1 MDEFTSYQ
9 SFAQVY
15 DEFMDQTPYR
25 QWGEN
30 IRQYLRKYKVKD
42 GAEVLD
48 LGCGTGRMTNLLKG
62 FGYRMT
68 GLDISPEM
76 LEIAAGSGDSEILYI
91 CQDMRELALL
101 HPADAVIST
110 CDSLN
115 YILEP
120 EDLIQVFVRVR
131 ENLKENG
138 VFLFDMNTLYK
149 YETLLA
155 ENTFAEDREECSFIW
170 QNFYDQEDGINE
182 YDLTLF
188 IRSESG
194 LYHKFE
200 EMHFQK
206 AYGTE
211 EIKEALRLAG
221 FEVREVM
228 DADTLKEPETESERL
243 YFISTINHEVDK

>member
-1 MDEFTSYQ
+1 MDEFASYQ

-25 QWGEN
+25 LWGEN

-42 GAEVLD
+42 GADVLD
-48 LGCGTGRMTNLLKG
+48 LGCGTGRMTNL
-62 FGYRMT
+62 
-68 GLDISPEM
+68 
-76 LEIAAGSGDSEILYI
+76 
-91 CQDMRELALL
+91 LALL

-131 ENLKENG
+131 ENLKEDG

-188 IRSESG
+188 IRMESG
-194 LYHKFE
+194 LYQKFE
-200 EMHFQK
+200 EVHFQR
-206 AYGTE
+206 AYETE

-221 FEVREVM
+221 FEIREVV

>member
-1 MDEFTSYQ
+1 
-9 SFAQVY
+9 
-15 DEFMDQTPYR
+15 
-25 QWGEN
+25 
-30 IRQYLRKYKVKD
+30 
-42 GAEVLD
+42 
-48 LGCGTGRMTNLLKG
+48 
-62 FGYRMT
+62 
-68 GLDISPEM
+68 
-76 LEIAAGSGDSEILYI
+76 
-91 CQDMRELALL
+91 MRELALL

-120 EDLIQVFVRVR
+120 ENMIQVFVRVR
-131 ENLKENG
+131 ENLKEDG

-188 IRSESG
+188 IRMESG
-194 LYHKFE
+194 LYQKFE
-200 EMHFQK
+200 EVHFQR
-206 AYGTE
+206 AYETE

-221 FEVREVM
+221 FENPGSGGFRY
-228 DADTLKEPETESERL
+228 LKEQETESERL

>member
-1 MDEFTSYQ
+1 M
-9 SFAQVY
+9 
-15 DEFMDQTPYR
+15 
-25 QWGEN
+25 
-30 IRQYLRKYKVKD
+30 
-42 GAEVLD
+42 D

-131 ENLKENG
+131 ENLKDC
-138 VFLFDMNTLYK
+138 LLY
-149 YETLLA
+149 T
-155 ENTFAEDREECSFIW
+155 S
-170 QNFYDQEDGINE
+170 
-182 YDLTLF
+182 
-188 IRSESG
+188 SEAIS
-194 LYHKFE
+194 
-200 EMHFQK
+200 
-206 AYGTE
+206 
-211 EIKEALRLAG
+211 
-221 FEVREVM
+221 
-228 DADTLKEPETESERL
+228 SERGL
-243 YFISTINHEVDK
+243 QA

>member
-1 MDEFTSYQ
+1 
-9 SFAQVY
+9 
-15 DEFMDQTPYR
+15 
-25 QWGEN
+25 
-30 IRQYLRKYKVKD
+30 
-42 GAEVLD
+42 
-48 LGCGTGRMTNLLKG
+48 
-62 FGYRMT
+62 
-68 GLDISPEM
+68 
-76 LEIAAGSGDSEILYI
+76 
-91 CQDMRELALL
+91 MRELALL

-170 QNFYDQEDGINE
+170 QNFYDPKDGINE